1 MLPLLLRLPWA
12 VQAANG
18 REPETYPLGT
28 GSNFDRPPPGV
39 AAAAHLLVNDQN
51 GFGIAVA
58 NQYLAGVEVVRG
70 LLADWDELWRDGIPA
85 TGYFGDILG
94 SLGGT
99 PDFGPGSVFNRT
111 NSADQRP

>member
-1 MLPLLLRLPWA
+1 MLPCPPAVA
-12 VQAANG
+12 VQAANVLVT
-18 REPETYPLGT
+18 PPFGT

-58 NQYLAGVEVVRG
+58 NQYVVGVEIVRG

-99 PDFGPGSVFNRT
+99 PDFGPGSIFNRT
-111 NSADQRP
+111 N